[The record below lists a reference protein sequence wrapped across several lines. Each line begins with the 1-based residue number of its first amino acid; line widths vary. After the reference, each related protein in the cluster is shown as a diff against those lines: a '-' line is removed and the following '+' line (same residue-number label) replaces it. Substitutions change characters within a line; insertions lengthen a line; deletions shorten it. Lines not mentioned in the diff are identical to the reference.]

1 MGRVTSTDVEMHSI
15 EKPQQL
21 YRDKPPDPIFDITG
35 DIDPNEE
42 VAVLDV
48 MSCTNNA
55 QNNNSKR
62 LSILPKV
69 RVSILALIALVL
81 LIVGVSYGKGNGLT
95 SKPIATFFNDFSNKN
110 SNETTLQGS
119 IIEFTVANLNTNRGR
134 CTYLPSRRLECVPNH
149 DNSTNKFRI
158 QLHPPWSPR
167 GVARFEELTRAQFW
181 NEVRIFR
188 VVPQFVSQ
196 FGLSSY
202 PSIQKEWVEELED
215 DQVIGSNV
223 RGTVT
228 FATSGENTRTTQIFI
243 NTADNTFLDRQGF
256 SPIGEVLDGGNEYGG
271 MEVVDEFYAGYGQK
285 PDQGFIRSNGLE
297 YLNDNFPNLSF
308 FVKAEFVQ

>member
-1 MGRVTSTDVEMHSI
+1 MDRGTSADVEMHSI
-15 EKPQQL
+15 QQPQRS
-21 YRDKPPDPIFDITG
+21 YRDKPLDSILDIVEE
-35 DIDPNEE
+35 IDANDE

-48 MSCTNNA
+48 MSATNKA
-55 QNNNSKR
+55 PNSVSNR
-62 LSILPKV
+62 PSTLPKV

-81 LIVGVSYGKGNGLT
+81 LIVGVSYGKANGLI
-95 SKPIATFFNDFSNKN
+95 SKPIATFSSELSNNN
-110 SNETTLQGS
+110 SNETTVEGR
-119 IIEFTVANLNTNRGR
+119 IIEFTVANLNTNRGQ
-134 CTYLPSRRLECVPNH
+134 CTYLPSHRLECVPNH

-158 QLHPPWSPR
+158 QLHPSWSPR

-202 PSIQKEWVEELED
+202 PSMQQEWMEELED
-215 DQVIGSNV
+215 DPVIGSNV

-228 FATSGENTRTTQIFI
+228 FATSGKNTRTTQIFI

-271 MEVVDEFYAGYGQK
+271 MEVVDEFYAGYGEK
-285 PDQGFIRSNGLE
+285 PDQGLIRSNGME
-297 YLNDNFPNLSF
+297 YLNDNFPKLSF